1 MRIICACVVTARPQK
16 NCGTQFFDFSILYCQ
31 IGCWEVHL
39 GQQHPVGCSAAATP
53 SERRRQV
60 IRASFPIQT
69 TSCWRHSCCSSF
81 HCVASPPCCGCRYVR
96 PLALDGA
103 LFLKEHLLSLSCGLS
118 STAAI
123 VTPSVFTPSCEF
135 PTTILCPCK
144 QPRIS
149 FHIKRHQVPRRWFV
163 APQALPESVV
173 HRQCSLFQPRRSRWS
188 VGNRTVSVG
197 SFRDARVAKLAHGAC
212 HWRSVC
218 SPLFSGRANLVML
231 ARSRSSCFT
240 SSLTCAA
247 DMNPFRLS

>member
-1 MRIICACVVTARPQK
+1 MATIFGGAVAVVLLRAR
-16 NCGTQFFDFSILYCQ
+16 G
-31 IGCWEVHL
+31 V
-39 GQQHPVGCSAAATP
+39 VGCSAAATP

-103 LFLKEHLLSLSCGLS
+103 LFLKEHLLSSSCGLS

-123 VTPSVFTPSCEF
+123 VTLSVFTPSCEF

-149 FHIKRHQVPRRWFV
+149 FHIKPGAETLVCCTASSAGIGSASTMFV
-163 APQALPESVV
+163 ISTSTVAME
-173 HRQCSLFQPRRSRWS
+173 C
-188 VGNRTVSVG
+188 NRTVSVG
-197 SFRDARVAKLAHGAC
+197 SFRNARVAKLAHGAC

-240 SSLTCAA
+240 SSLPCAA